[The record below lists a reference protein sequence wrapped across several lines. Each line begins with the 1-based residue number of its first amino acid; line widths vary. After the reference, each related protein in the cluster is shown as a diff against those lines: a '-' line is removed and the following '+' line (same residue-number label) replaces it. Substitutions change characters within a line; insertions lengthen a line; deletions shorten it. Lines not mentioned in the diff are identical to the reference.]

1 MRRRFNVGGLE
12 APPARHLELAPRD
25 DRSSKNDRARTFS
38 KVGTSLT
45 LSLPRYEQIN
55 AELTAWVAKTWF
67 DGVVDINVFEVAVV
81 GLRVD
86 SEHEDS
92 CCATLMLKTAAAE
105 AKRGDIEATFLDKA
119 KAAVSKGAKPDKF
132 RVADLPKNFK
142 GVVLVKDLAAAFKT
156 HLNLA

>member
-1 MRRRFNVGGLE
+1 MIERGRVQ
-12 APPARHLELAPRD
+12 
-25 DRSSKNDRARTFS
+25 